1 MISEHSTTRQVL
13 LGQILESLD
22 KLSMQDL
29 QRTLIFIKSLDQSS
43 FGVSGRNLVALKDLF
58 PQEDMEDIAQA
69 IQQARDEEMRL
80 IEQAQSDATA

>member
-1 MISEHSTTRQVL
+1 MISEHSTTRQIL
-13 LGQILESLD
+13 LGQILESLN

-29 QRTLIFIKSLDQSS
+29 QRTLFFIKSLDQSS

-58 PQEDMEDIAQA
+58 PQEDMEDIARA
-69 IQQARDEEMRL
+69 IQQARDEEIRL